1 MEHILKYFPEL
12 TDVQRNQLAQ
22 LETLYPEWNAKI
34 NVISRKDIENLEVN
48 HILHSLG
55 LVRFVKFTPGTRVMD
70 LGTGGG
76 FPGIPLAVYYPD
88 VSFHLVDRIGKK
100 LKVAQDIAE
109 RIGLTNVTFQHGDVK
124 EVKGKFDFVVSR
136 AVMDLGD
143 MVPLVKRYIDSED
156 RNAVPNGL
164 LCLKGGDLSDEIS
177 KGESYF
183 DFFFLTFFFRFWL
196 PKMSSSYSSESSFAL
211 SRPTYSI
218 LTMHQMPPIRSFSL
232 CTTRSEGTSNGSI
245 FRFVNRA
252 TYLSSRSSNTT
263 VILSMMVYCPFSLI
277 LDFTYSLWSGR
288 T

>member
-12 TDVQRNQLAQ
+12 TETQRNQMAA

-34 NVISRKDIENLEVN
+34 NVISRKDIDNLEVN

-55 LVRFVKFTPGTRVMD
+55 IIKFIKFTPGTRVMD

-76 FPGIPLAVYYPD
+76 LPGIPLAIYYPE
-88 VSFHLVDRIGKK
+88 VTFHLVDRIGKK

-143 MVPLVKRYIDSED
+143 MVPLVRRFIDSED

-164 LCLKGGDLSDEIS
+164 ICLKGGDLTGEVQKCKNHVLIDELS
-177 KGESYF
+177 SYF
-183 DFFFLTFFFRFWL
+183 KEEFFKTKKILYL
-196 PKMSSSYSSESSFAL
+196 PL
-211 SRPTYSI
+211 
-218 LTMHQMPPIRSFSL
+218 
-232 CTTRSEGTSNGSI
+232 
-245 FRFVNRA
+245 
-252 TYLSSRSSNTT
+252 
-263 VILSMMVYCPFSLI
+263 
-277 LDFTYSLWSGR
+277 
-288 T
+288 

>member
-1 MEHILKYFPEL
+1 MQEILKYFPEL
-12 TDVQRNQLAQ
+12 SEVQREQFLQ

-34 NVISRKDIENLEVN
+34 NVISRKDIDNLEVN

-55 LVRFVKFTPGTRVMD
+55 LVKFVKFTPGTRVMD

-76 FPGIPLAVYYPD
+76 LPGIPLAIYYPE

-143 MVPLVKRYIDSED
+143 MVPLVRRFIDSED

-164 LCLKGGDLSDEIS
+164 ICLKGGDLTGEVQPFKNQVLIDELS
-177 KGESYF
+177 NYF
-183 DFFFLTFFFRFWL
+183 KEEFFKTKKLLYL
-196 PKMSSSYSSESSFAL
+196 PL
-211 SRPTYSI
+211 
-218 LTMHQMPPIRSFSL
+218 
-232 CTTRSEGTSNGSI
+232 
-245 FRFVNRA
+245 
-252 TYLSSRSSNTT
+252 
-263 VILSMMVYCPFSLI
+263 
-277 LDFTYSLWSGR
+277 
-288 T
+288 